1 MDIYNLINSKT
12 ISDYCRKI
20 KYELNTEEI
29 AVLIF
34 RNNTMSIDEKIN
46 AYDEIIKNY
55 PDMEVIE
62 RENCK
67 HYDSVNTMIKEEINR
82 LIKLQKLFFKNDDNA
97 IYTYHTFSKDLNRYL
112 KSDNFKYSQT
122 SFKEIER
129 NIYDKYLKDDID
141 DITKFEIIKKNF
153 KKNYTIVARFQNINN
168 KLVLNDIYD
177 YADLNLDISIN
188 NIPLNLPTPFEKG
201 DLIKA
206 RK

>member
-62 RENCK
+62 REN
-67 HYDSVNTMIKEEINR
+67 
-82 LIKLQKLFFKNDDNA
+82 
-97 IYTYHTFSKDLNRYL
+97 
-112 KSDNFKYSQT
+112 
-122 SFKEIER
+122 
-129 NIYDKYLKDDID
+129 
-141 DITKFEIIKKNF
+141 
-153 KKNYTIVARFQNINN
+153 YTIVFPKMFDFFN
-168 KLVLNDIYD
+168 
-177 YADLNLDISIN
+177 
-188 NIPLNLPTPFEKG
+188 
-201 DLIKA
+201 
-206 RK
+206 